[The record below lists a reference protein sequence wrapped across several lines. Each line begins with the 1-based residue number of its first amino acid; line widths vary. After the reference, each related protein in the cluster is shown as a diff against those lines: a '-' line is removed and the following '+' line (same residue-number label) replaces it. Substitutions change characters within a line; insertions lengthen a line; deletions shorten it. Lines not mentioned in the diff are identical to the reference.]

1 MFIRAIRG
9 CPRERF
15 LAKVC
20 PESNGGCWLWRGLI
34 RPDGYGGTSL
44 DGKPQSA
51 HRAAWILFRGE
62 IGPGL
67 LVCHK
72 CDVRACVNPEHL
84 FLGTYTDNARDREE
98 KGRSMRGEKN
108 HSSKLSTEQVSRIKT
123 VLAEDRMY
131 VSEIAREYG
140 VTPSTIAAIAKGT
153 TWRHVQAAATPK
165 PELDHHPVDQTKL
178 ESTTPDHEL

>member
-1 MFIRAIRG
+1 MKLT
-9 CPRERF
+9 PRERF

-20 PESNGGCWLWRGLI
+20 PEPGSGCWLWRGQLNQS
-34 RPDGYGGTSL
+34 GYGVLWL
-44 DGKPQSA
+44 DGKSRVA
-51 HRAAWILFRGE
+51 HRVAWVFFHGE
-62 IGPGL
+62 IPPEL

-84 FLGTYTDNARDREE
+84 FLGTHTENARDREA
-98 KGRSMRGEKN
+98 KGRSMRGEESP
-108 HSSKLSTEQVSRIKT
+108 SSRLSTEQVSRIKA

-140 VTPSTIAAIAKGT
+140 VTPPTIAAIAKGK

-165 PELDHHPVDQTKL
+165 PELENDPVDQT
-178 ESTTPDHEL
+178 TQDQ

>member
-1 MFIRAIRG
+1 MKLT
-9 CPRERF
+9 PRERF

-123 VLAEDRMY
+123 ALAEDRMY

>member
-1 MFIRAIRG
+1 MKLT
-9 CPRERF
+9 PRERF

-20 PESNGGCWLWRGLI
+20 PEPGSGCWLWRGMVVGS
-34 RPDGYGGTSL
+34 GYGMARFER
-44 DGKPQSA
+44 KMYPA
-51 HRAAWILFRGE
+51 HRLAWKLFCGE
-62 IGPGL
+62 IAPGL
-67 LVCHK
+67 VVCHK
-72 CDVRACVNPEHL
+72 CDVRTCVNPEHL

-123 VLAEDRMY
+123 ALAEDRMY

-153 TWRHVQAAATPK
+153 TWRHVQAPATPK